1 MSDISSYVLPNGF
14 TFLAS
19 TAGSP
24 GYWSRALDPVT
35 AARNAARVEY
45 GLNEPEF
52 VQVWYVPHEHVGIND
67 WGQLAWSPKIADQ
80 IIPIGFFKLTTST
93 MRPSK
98 DKRLTHEEWMA
109 DQHELFGSQAREVA

>member
-24 GYWSRALDPVT
+24 GTWAKALDPVT
-35 AARNAARVEY
+35 AARNAARS
-45 GLNEPEF
+45 NPEF
-52 VQVWYVPHEHVGIND
+52 VQVWYVPNEHVGISDFGGLSWN
-67 WGQLAWSPKIADQ
+67 PEIADQ
-80 IIPIGFFKLTTST
+80 IVPIGFFKLTAST
-93 MRPSK
+93 MKPSK

-109 DQHELFGSQAREVA
+109 DQYEQFGSQAREVA